1 MCAFV
6 VKQERSTDS
15 VDSKQ
20 KEKKKRMRKEE
31 RRRKLTI
38 ETRNLNKR
46 TRTRTIQYYISHTQ
60 HIYRIYH
67 A

>member
-1 MCAFV
+1 
-6 VKQERSTDS
+6 
-15 VDSKQ
+15 
-20 KEKKKRMRKEE
+20 MRKEE

-46 TRTRTIQYYISHTQ
+46 TRTIQYYISHTQ

>member
-46 TRTRTIQYYISHTQ
+46 TRTIQYYISHTQ